1 VHPHRIRRVGVLVA
15 ASAFLALVAP
25 ARADV
30 VTDWNGYAATALG
43 ATAGQTGPV
52 SVLHLAMVHGA
63 MYDAVNAIDR
73 RYQPYLRAPRARRSY
88 SRNAAAATAAYRVLS
103 ALLPAQQPALDALYA
118 TSLASVPQG
127 RAREGGITVGAATA
141 ARMLAA
147 RENDGRF
154 ASFRFPVGTAPG
166 EWQPTPPAM
175 INDPNAWV
183 GKVKPFL
190 LRKSA
195 RLRARGPN
203 PLTSARYAAEFN
215 EVKTIGSLNSTVRT
229 ADQTDAARFWA
240 GGFAPWI
247 VATRQLSVDRGLG
260 VADNSR
266 LFAMLYLTAAD
277 AGIRCW
283 DQKARWLFWRPI
295 TAIRA
300 AETDGNPAT
309 EPDPTWTSLIPAPP
323 YPDHPSGL
331 LCFNGSIA
339 QTLRQFFG
347 TNRIAFSVT
356 SANSGTTR
364 SYTRLSQATREAIN
378 ARVWSGIHFRKA
390 DRQGARIG
398 KQVAR
403 YCAKHYFHPIRR
415 GASTRD

>member
-1 VHPHRIRRVGVLVA
+1 
-15 ASAFLALVAP
+15 
-25 ARADV
+25 
-30 VTDWNGYAATALG
+30 
-43 ATAGQTGPV
+43 
-52 SVLHLAMVHGA
+52 
-63 MYDAVNAIDR
+63 
-73 RYQPYLRAPRARRSY
+73 
-88 SRNAAAATAAYRVLS
+88 
-103 ALLPAQQPALDALYA
+103 LPAQQPALDALYA

-154 ASFRFPVGTAPG
+154 TSFRFPVGTAPG

-190 LRKSA
+190 VPRSVRF
-195 RLRARGPN
+195 RLRGPN
-203 PLTSARYAAEFN
+203 SLTSAKYAAEFN

-247 VATRQLSVDRGLG
+247 VAIRQLSVDRGLG
-260 VADNSR
+260 VADNAR

-283 DQKARWLFWRPI
+283 DEKARWLFWRPI

-300 AETDGNPAT
+300 AATDGNPAT
-309 EPDPTWTSLIPAPP
+309 EPDPNWTSLIPAPP

-331 LCFNGSIA
+331 LCFNGA
-339 QTLRQFFG
+339 FAHTLRDFFG
-347 TNRIAFSVT
+347 TNKIAFSVT

-364 SYTRLSQATREAIN
+364 SYARLSQATQEAIN
-378 ARVWSGIHFRKA
+378 ARVWSGIHFRTA
-390 DRQGARIG
+390 DIQGARIG

-403 YCAKHYFHPIRR
+403 YRAKHYFHRIRR

>member
-63 MYDAVNAIDR
+63 MYDAVNAIHR
-73 RYQPYLRAPRARRSY
+73 RYQPYLRAPRARRWY

>member
-63 MYDAVNAIDR
+63 MYDAVNAIHR
-73 RYQPYLRAPRARRSY
+73 RYQPYLRAPRARRWY
-88 SRNAAAATAAYRVLS
+88 SRNTAAATAAYRVLS

-147 RENDGRF
+147 REDDGRF
-154 ASFRFPVGTAPG
+154 GSFRFPVGTAPG

-195 RLRARGPN
+195 RLRVRGPN
-203 PLTSARYAAEFN
+203 PLTSAKYAAEFN
-215 EVKTIGSLNSTVRT
+215 EVKTIGSLNSTIRT

-260 VADNSR
+260 VADNAR

-300 AETDGNPAT
+300 ADTDGNPAT

-339 QTLRQFFG
+339 QTLRAFFG

-356 SANSGTTR
+356 SVNSGTTR

-390 DRQGARIG
+390 DIQGARIG

-403 YCAKHYFHPIRR
+403 YCAKHYFHRIRR
-415 GASTRD
+415 GTSTRD

>member
-1 VHPHRIRRVGVLVA
+1 LVA
-15 ASAFLALVAP
+15 VSAFLVLVAP

-30 VTDWNGYAATALG
+30 VTDWNGHAATALG
-43 ATAGQTGPV
+43 ATAGQTPPV

-63 MYDAVNAIDR
+63 MYDAVNAIHR
-73 RYQPYLRAPRARRSY
+73 RYQPYLRAPRARRWY

-147 RENDGRF
+147 REDDGRF
-154 ASFRFPVGTAPG
+154 GSFRFPVGTAPG

-195 RLRARGPN
+195 RLRVRGPN
-203 PLTSARYAAEFN
+203 PLTSAKYAAEFN
-215 EVKTIGSLNSTVRT
+215 EVKTIGSLNSTIRT

-260 VADNSR
+260 VADNAR

-300 AETDGNPAT
+300 ADTDGNPAT

-339 QTLRQFFG
+339 QTLRAFFG

>member
-1 VHPHRIRRVGVLVA
+1 LVA
-15 ASAFLALVAP
+15 VSAFLVLVAP

-63 MYDAVNAIDR
+63 MYDAVNAIHR

>member
-1 VHPHRIRRVGVLVA
+1 
-15 ASAFLALVAP
+15 
-25 ARADV
+25 
-30 VTDWNGYAATALG
+30 
-43 ATAGQTGPV
+43 
-52 SVLHLAMVHGA
+52 MVHGA

-147 RENDGRF
+147 REDDGRF
-154 ASFRFPVGTAPG
+154 GSFRFPVGTAPG

-195 RLRARGPN
+195 RLRVRGPN
-203 PLTSARYAAEFN
+203 PLTSAKYAAEFN
-215 EVKTIGSLNSTVRT
+215 EVKTIGSLNSTIRT

-260 VADNSR
+260 VADNAR

>member
-1 VHPHRIRRVGVLVA
+1 VHPHRIRGVGILVA
-15 ASAFLALVAP
+15 VFTFLTLVAP

-30 VTDWNGYAATALG
+30 VTDWNGHAATALG
-43 ATAGQTGPV
+43 ATAGQTPPV

-63 MYDAVNAIDR
+63 IYDAVNAIDR
-73 RYQPYLRAPRARRSY
+73 RYQPYLRAPRARRWY

-103 ALLPAQQPALDALYA
+103 ALLPAQQPGLDALYA
-118 TSLASVPQG
+118 TSLASVPAG
-127 RAREGGITVGAATA
+127 RAKEGGITVGAATA

-154 ASFRFPVGTAPG
+154 SSFRFPVGTAPG

-190 LRKSA
+190 LRRST
-195 RLRARGPN
+195 RLRVRGPN
-203 PLTSARYAAEFN
+203 ALTSARYAAEFN
-215 EVKTIGSLNSTVRT
+215 EVKTVGSLNSTVRT
-229 ADQTDAARFWA
+229 ADQTDAARFWG

-247 VATRQLSVDRGLG
+247 LAIHRLSLDRKLG
-260 VADNSR
+260 VADNAR

-295 TAIRA
+295 TAIRGA
-300 AETDGNPAT
+300 DADGNPAT
-309 EPDPTWTSLIPAPP
+309 ESDPNWTSLIPAPP

-331 LCFNGSIA
+331 MCFNSSFA
-339 QTLRQFFG
+339 HTLRDFFG
-347 TNRIAFSVT
+347 TDKIAFTVT

-364 SYTRLSQATREAIN
+364 SYARLSQATREAVN
-378 ARVWSGIHFRKA
+378 ARVWSGIHFRIA
-390 DRQGARIG
+390 DRQGVRIG

-403 YCAKHYFHPIRR
+403 YRAKHYFHRLRR
-415 GASTRD
+415 GASIND